1 MRSQNLSDLP
11 VGNRPANSQPM
22 RELTFGGRESTYADL
37 DLLFRPNPVTGDL
50 NPIRDVDAV
59 KKSVQNLVLTNFQER
74 PFQPEIGSG
83 VRGLLFEPADDITI
97 HGIEEAVRR
106 VLANFEPRARILE
119 VDSVFDEGLNAYRL
133 TLEFQVITTGQV
145 ATTTIVLERTR

>member
-11 VGNRPANSQPM
+11 IGNRPAKSQPM

-37 DLLFRPNPVTGDL
+37 DLLFRPNPVTGDI